1 VVEATMSTSKLPEQS
16 QSQSQSRSEDNT
28 PDPNDPRKPESVGD
42 LEKQSWKYVGRKALR
57 EFSDDQC
64 TDKAAALT
72 YYAVL
77 AIFPAMLALVSVLGL
92 TGQAPKAVSTVLD
105 VLRPL
110 LSPSTMKFIEP
121 TLKSAAHSQAAGLTL
136 VIGLLGALWSAS
148 GYVGAFSR
156 ALNSIYEIE
165 EGRPFWKLRPLMLF
179 ITMIAVVLAALVL
192 VMLVVSGPLASS
204 IGNAIG
210 LGTAAVTAWN
220 YAKWPVLLVMVM
232 VIVALLYYATP
243 NVKQPKFRWISVGA
257 GFAIIAWVLASVA
270 FAFYVA
276 HFSSYSKTYGS
287 LAGVIVT
294 LLWLWITNLA
304 LLFGAEIDSELERGR
319 ELQAGIAAEEE
330 LQLPARDTRNIEKA
344 REKEQKD
351 IEMGRAIR
359 EQADRSDADYADSA
373 KDSSPGRK

>member
-1 VVEATMSTSKLPEQS
+1 VEAPMSTSNREAEMPAQNRS
-16 QSQSQSRSEDNT
+16 QHNT
-28 PDPNDPRKPESVGD
+28 PDPNDPRKPDSVKD
-42 LEKQSWKYVGRKALR
+42 LDKQSWKYIARKALR

-72 YYAVL
+72 YYSVL
-77 AIFPAMLALVSVLGL
+77 AIFPAMLALVSILGV
-92 TGQAPKAVSTVLD
+92 TGQATKAVNTVSG
-105 VLRPL
+105 VLKPL
-110 LSPSTMKFIEP
+110 VSGNTYNIIHQ
-121 TLKSAAHSQAAGLTL
+121 TLTNAANSHAAGFTL
-136 VIGLLGALWSAS
+136 IIGLLGALWSAS
-148 GYVGAFSR
+148 GYVGAFGR
-156 ALNSIYEIE
+156 ALNSVYEIQ

-179 ITMIAVVLAALVL
+179 ITLVAVVLAALVL
-192 VMLVVSGPLASS
+192 VMLVVSGPLAAS

-210 LGTAAVTAWN
+210 LGSTAVTVWSFV
-220 YAKWPVLLVMVM
+220 KWPVLLALVM

-257 GFAIIAWVLASVA
+257 AFAIVVWVLASVG

-304 LLFGAEIDSELERGR
+304 LLFGAEVDSEVERGR
-319 ELQAGIAAEEE
+319 ELEAGIPAEEE
-330 LQLPARDTRNIEKA
+330 LQLPARDTRNIKKS
-344 REKEQKD
+344 RKKEQKD

-359 EQADRSDADYADSA
+359 EEAEREGRGAEYAESA
-373 KDSSPGRK
+373 RDNSTGRK

>member
-1 VVEATMSTSKLPEQS
+1 MSTSKREAEMPA
-16 QSQSQSRSEDNT
+16 QSRSKHNT
-28 PDPNDPRKPESVGD
+28 PDPDDPRKPDSVKD
-42 LEKQSWKYVGRKALR
+42 LDKQSWKFIARKALR

-77 AIFPAMLALVSVLGL
+77 AIFPAMLALVSILGV
-92 TGQAPKAVSTVLD
+92 TGQATKAVNTVIGVLKPLVSKSTLD
-105 VLRPL
+105 
-110 LSPSTMKFIEP
+110 TIQP
-121 TLKSAAHSQAAGLTL
+121 TLTNAAQSHAAGFTL
-136 VIGLLGALWSAS
+136 IIGLLGALWSAS
-148 GYVGAFSR
+148 GYVGAFGR
-156 ALNSIYEIE
+156 ALNSVYEIQ

-179 ITMIAVVLAALVL
+179 ITFIAVVLSALVL
-192 VMLVVSGPLASS
+192 VMLVVSGPLAAS

-210 LGTAAVTAWN
+210 MGSTAVTVWSFV
-220 YAKWPVLLVMVM
+220 KWPVLLVMVM

-257 GFAIIAWVLASVA
+257 AFAIVVWILASVA
-270 FAFYVA
+270 FALYVS

-319 ELQAGIAAEEE
+319 ELEAGIPAEEE
-330 LQLPARDTRNIEKA
+330 LQLPARDTRNIKKQQQ
-344 REKEQKD
+344 KEQKD

-359 EQADRSDADYADSA
+359 EEAERDGRAGEYADSGR
-373 KDSSPGRK
+373 DTSTGRK